1 MNSFMDVC
9 VAEPCGETSH
19 PWWKRVFDI
28 AFITLLSPFWLPV
41 MAVIAVAI
49 KILSPGPVFF
59 KQQRVGFMGQHF
71 TCLKFRTMKPG
82 ADTGVHQQHLSQ
94 LIQSDRPMTKMDR
107 TGDSRLIPGAA
118 LLRSS
123 GLDEL
128 PQLFNV
134 LAGEMSLVGPRPC
147 TPNEFAQYQEWHK
160 ERCNTLPGLT
170 GLWQVN
176 GKNKT
181 TFTEMI
187 HMDIH
192 YARNCS
198 LGMDLKI
205 MFRTFSALA
214 EQVQEMRVDA
224 RPVQKAS
231 TDKQGAFPRAETV
244 INGPFTG

>member
-1 MNSFMDVC
+1 
-9 VAEPCGETSH
+9 
-19 PWWKRVFDI
+19 
-28 AFITLLSPFWLPV
+28 
-41 MAVIAVAI
+41 
-49 KILSPGPVFF
+49 
-59 KQQRVGFMGQHF
+59 
-71 TCLKFRTMKPG
+71 MKPG
-82 ADTGVHQQHLSQ
+82 ADTGVHQQLLSQ

-160 ERCNTLPGLT
+160 ERCNTPPGLT

-214 EQVQEMRVDA
+214 EQVRETRVDA
-224 RPVQKAS
+224 RPKEEAA
-231 TDKQGAFPRAETV
+231 TDKQGAFPRAESV